1 MLFFPIMYP
10 ALKTVEHNVI
20 SSITFEIFSIV
31 IPSFCIITS
40 LLLVAI
46 YKLRGLTAYR
56 ILVVP
61 VEISISYYLMSI
73 ENCYLI
79 IYTN

>member
-1 MLFFPIMYP
+1 MLFFPSMYP

-20 SSITFEIFSIV
+20 SAITSEIFSIV
-31 IPSFCIITS
+31 IPSFCSITS

-61 VEISISYYLMSI
+61 VEISISYYYLMSI
-73 ENCYLI
+73 ENI
-79 IYTN
+79 VI